1 MCLRFSWISIMP
13 VLTITDRHSGSTAR
27 IAPEL
32 GFNCFEF
39 RAMVAGQPVDVL
51 DAMPG
56 FDEGGQKASGS
67 GIPILFPFPNRIR
80 AGKFSWKGRDFSL
93 PTTDKFGNAIHG
105 LCLDRPWRVIEHKD
119 DLVTGQFQL
128 SVDAP
133 DRLHLWPTDFLIEVD
148 YEIVHNR
155 LRANFRIGN
164 PSNQSLPW
172 GLGTHPYFKLPLGAN
187 SRVDDCLVEVPAAR
201 RWELIDCL
209 PTGKLL
215 ELEESNDL
223 RDGEYVSVLKLDD
236 VYTSIDC
243 DGPQFDCTVM
253 DERAGL
259 QVVQTCPPIFRE
271 IVAFTPPSRAAVCI
285 EPYTCPTDAINLT
298 AQGID
303 CGWRTLG
310 PGSEFHTW
318 IDITAGPV
326 LA

>member
-1 MCLRFSWISIMP
+1 MP
-13 VLTITDRHSGSTAR
+13 VLTITDSHSGSTAR

-39 RAMVAGQPVDVL
+39 RAIVGGQPIDVL
-51 DAMPG
+51 DALPG
-56 FDEGGQKASGS
+56 FEQGTQKASGS

-80 AGKFSWKGRDFSL
+80 AGKFSWEGKDYSL

-105 LCLDRPWRVIEHKD
+105 LCLDRPWRVIEQKD

-133 DRLHLWPTDFLIEVD
+133 DRLHLWPTDFVIEVD
-148 YEIVHNR
+148 YEIIHNR

-164 PSNQSLPW
+164 PSNRSLPW
-172 GLGTHPYFKLPLGAN
+172 GLGTHPYFKLPLGTN
-187 SRVDDCLVEVPAAR
+187 SQVGDCLIEVPTCQ
-201 RWELIDCL
+201 RWELTDCL

-215 ELEESNDL
+215 DLDESFDL
-223 RDGEYVSVLKLDD
+223 RDGAYISVVQLDD
-236 VYTSIDC
+236 VYTGVRC
-243 DGPQFDCTVM
+243 DGPQFECAVL

-259 QVVQTCPPIFRE
+259 QVIQTCPPIFRE
-271 IVAFTPPSRAAVCI
+271 IVAFTPPGRAAVCI
-285 EPYTCPTDAINLT
+285 EPYTCPTDAINLSKH
-298 AQGID
+298 GID

-318 IDITAGPV
+318 IDITAGRV

>member
-1 MCLRFSWISIMP
+1 MS
-13 VLTITDRHSGSTAR
+13 VLTITDPHSGSTAR

-39 RAMVAGQPVDVL
+39 RAIVGGKPIDVL
-51 DAMPG
+51 DAVPG
-56 FDEGGQKASGS
+56 FEAGGQKASGS

-80 AGKFSWKGRDFSL
+80 AGKFQWNGIDYAL

-105 LCLDRPWRVIEHKD
+105 LCLDRPWRVIEQKD

-133 DRLHLWPTDFLIEVD
+133 DRLKLWPTDFVIEVD
-148 YEIVHNR
+148 YEIVRNR

-164 PSNQSLPW
+164 PSNKPLPW
-172 GLGTHPYFKLPLGAN
+172 GLGTHPYFKLPLGSA
-187 SRVDDCLVEVPAAR
+187 SQVGDCLIEVPSTK
-201 RWELIDCL
+201 RWELVDCL
-209 PTGKLL
+209 PTGTLL
-215 ELEESNDL
+215 DLDERYDL
-223 RDGEYVSVLKLDD
+223 RDGAYLNVVKLDD
-236 VYTSIDC
+236 VYTAVDC

-259 QVVQTCPPIFRE
+259 QVIQTCPPIFRE
-271 IVAFTPPSRAAVCI
+271 IVVFTPPNRAAVCL

-298 AQGID
+298 AGGIE

-318 IDITAGPV
+318 IDITAGRV